1 MEINLKKLNENE
13 LIQICIDKGITYQNL
28 KTKKPYAKTT
38 LISYIKKFNKEEEI
52 KEEIKEEEIKEVIEY
67 KNEIIWK
74 LTDEDKKRND
84 EYNEI
89 EQKLIQCIKSC
100 HDILYSNGSIT
111 GLKASNDIIKI
122 MICRLFNIIYKKDE
136 IKQIILSKISKE
148 DINENEKY
156 LIDIREFCK
165 VSNNEGNIDNFIKLF
180 IHDIIIP
187 IFPNIFNGDDILF
200 NTRDYPVNL
209 SKIINKICDL
219 IDINTDDYHLFIN
232 LFAETGGNMYEYF
245 TNSYGKGTTSK
256 ALGQFFTPF
265 KLINLILYNI
275 KDLIEIKN
283 ENDYTLYDPCCGS
296 GGLLNRTASF
306 LNINRNNIYG
316 CEIESDTTKYAL
328 ASLLVNNNSLK
339 INILNKCSLT
349 NNNYLFEDKKFD
361 LILTNPPFGTKM
373 TYKELEI
380 RFNDYKNNNY
390 KSSQLKFQDIYPIN
404 TNNGACLFIQHVIY
418 MLKDNG
424 ICGIVLPDGNE
435 LTSNGY
441 YNIRK
446 YLINNCKIIKVINV
460 SGGTFGSTG
469 VKTKVIIFKKQKGI
483 ENDKNI
489 DFLEINKN
497 CDELK
502 LITTTNLDN
511 NYSFRLKVNQDF
523 ILKKDD
529 YELIEFGQM
538 FDLIKGS
545 IQSSKVVED
554 PNGNGV
560 FINWSIYNKYK
571 KINNG
576 SLNGSNLFI
585 STKLPNGKDKGYMVI
600 TYYTGNCDYCDLMSL
615 CKLKEEF
622 NDKINIK
629 YIYYYLLE
637 KQNYI
642 EENYQLGCANKSL
655 DVEEFNLMKISIP
668 SIEIQNKKVDDID
681 KLEASIETI
690 KLRTEQIKHEQN
702 YILNSI
708 LSTDIDNIQYKTLG
722 EIASI
727 NIGGTPKRDNLE
739 YYNNG
744 NNLWV
749 SIREL
754 NNNIIYDTNEKISDL
769 GVKNSNVK
777 LLPINTILFAFKL
790 SIGKIGIAGVPLYT
804 NEAIAGINTKDDTI
818 IINKYLY
825 YYLYNTDFKD
835 LASGI
840 LGNVGSL
847 NKKILED
854 LKIQIPS
861 IEKQKEIID
870 ILDGINNRINEDIKY
885 IEVLR
890 KLISKSI

>member
-1 MEINLKKLNENE
+1 MEIDLKKLNENE

-52 KEEIKEEEIKEVIEY
+52 KKEEIKEEIKEEEIKEVIEY

-74 LTDEDKKRND
+74 LTDEEKKRND

-89 EQKLIQCIKSC
+89 EAKLISCIKSC

-122 MICRLFNIIYKKDE
+122 IICRLFNVIYKKDE
-136 IKQIILSKISKE
+136 IRKNISSKISKE
-148 DINENEKY
+148 DIEKYEKY
-156 LIDIREFCK
+156 LIDIREFTK
-165 VSNNEGNIDNFIKLF
+165 INDREIYNQIQLF
-180 IHDIIIP
+180 IIKIFVC
-187 IFPNIFNGDDILF
+187 IFPNIFTKDDVNF
-200 NTRDYPVNL
+200 NTRNNSTNF

-219 IDINTDDYHLFIN
+219 INIDTDDYHLFIN

-245 TNSYGKGTTSK
+245 TNSYGKGSTSK
-256 ALGQFFTPF
+256 ELGQFFTPF

-275 KDLIEIKN
+275 KDFIDIN
-283 ENDYTLYDPCCGS
+283 DDYTLYDPCCGS

-306 LNINRNNIYG
+306 LKINRNNIYG

-349 NNNYLFEDKKFD
+349 NNNYLFSNNKFD

-373 TYKELEI
+373 TYKDLKSKFEEY
-380 RFNDYKNNNY
+380 RDYNY

-418 MLKDNG
+418 MLKEGG

-435 LTSNGY
+435 LASKGY

-446 YLINNCKIIKVINV
+446 FLIDNCKIIKVINV

-469 VKTKVIIFKKQKGI
+469 VKTKVIIFKKQKEI
-483 ENDKNI
+483 DNYKNI
-489 DFLEINKN
+489 EFLEINKN
-497 CDELK
+497 CNELK
-502 LITTTNLDN
+502 LITTTDLDK
-511 NYSFRLKVNQDF
+511 NYSFKLKVNQDF
-523 ILKKDD
+523 ILQKDE

-538 FDLIKGS
+538 FDLIKGTIQS
-545 IQSSKVVED
+545 SKVVEDINGDIMFISKAEITEDTRKIKYEYYNTNALYIAQAFNGNGKCPIRYYKNNSIHSNLLYHIKIKNNYNDKINIKYIYYYLLEKQIYIEENYQLGCANKSLDVEEFNLMKISIPPIEIQNKKVEEIDRLEASIETINLRTEQIKHEQNYILNSIISTEFNEIEIIEFGEMFDLIKGTIQSSKVVED

-600 TYYTGNCDYCDLMSL
+600 TYYNGNCDYCDLMSL

-637 KQNYI
+637 KQTYI

-655 DVEEFNLMKISIP
+655 DVEEFNLMKIPIP
-668 SIEIQNKKVDDID
+668 
-681 KLEASIETI
+681 L
-690 KLRTEQIKHEQN
+690 
-702 YILNSI
+702 
-708 LSTDIDNIQYKTLG
+708 
-722 EIASI
+722 
-727 NIGGTPKRDNLE
+727 
-739 YYNNG
+739 
-744 NNLWV
+744 
-749 SIREL
+749 
-754 NNNIIYDTNEKISDL
+754 
-769 GVKNSNVK
+769 
-777 LLPINTILFAFKL
+777 
-790 SIGKIGIAGVPLYT
+790 
-804 NEAIAGINTKDDTI
+804 
-818 IINKYLY
+818 
-825 YYLYNTDFKD
+825 
-835 LASGI
+835 
-840 LGNVGSL
+840 
-847 NKKILED
+847 
-854 LKIQIPS
+854 
-861 IEKQKEIID
+861 IEKQKEIVD

>member
-1 MEINLKKLNENE
+1 
-13 LIQICIDKGITYQNL
+13 LI
-28 KTKKPYAKTT
+28 
-38 LISYIKKFNKEEEI
+38 
-52 KEEIKEEEIKEVIEY
+52 
-67 KNEIIWK
+67 
-74 LTDEDKKRND
+74 
-84 EYNEI
+84 
-89 EQKLIQCIKSC
+89 
-100 HDILYSNGSIT
+100 
-111 GLKASNDIIKI
+111 
-122 MICRLFNIIYKKDE
+122 
-136 IKQIILSKISKE
+136 
-148 DINENEKY
+148 
-156 LIDIREFCK
+156 
-165 VSNNEGNIDNFIKLF
+165 NID
-180 IHDIIIP
+180 
-187 IFPNIFNGDDILF
+187 
-200 NTRDYPVNL
+200 
-209 SKIINKICDL
+209 
-219 IDINTDDYHLFIN
+219 TDDYHLFIN

-245 TNSYGKGTTSK
+245 INSYGKGTTSK
-256 ALGQFFTPF
+256 ELGQFFTPF

-296 GGLLNRTASF
+296 GGLLNRTSFF

-328 ASLLVNNNSLK
+328 ASLFTNNNSFKIFIFKELLLVNNNSLK

-349 NNNYLFEDKKFD
+349 NNNYLFENKKFD

-373 TYKELEI
+373 TYKKLEI
-380 RFNDYKNNNY
+380 KFNDYKNNNY

-424 ICGIVLPDGNE
+424 ICGIILPDGNE

-483 ENDKNI
+483 DNDKNI

-502 LITTTNLDN
+502 LIATTNLDKK
-511 NYSFRLKVNQDF
+511 YSFKLKVNQDF
-523 ILKKDD
+523 ILKKDE

-538 FDLIKGS
+538 FNLIKGS
-545 IQSSKVVED
+545 IQSSKVVDDIDGNIMFISKAEIIEETRKIKYEYYNTNALYIAQAF
-554 PNGNGV
+554 NGNGKCP
-560 FINWSIYNKYK
+560 IRYYKNNSIH
-571 KINNG
+571 
-576 SLNGSNLFI
+576 SNLLYHI
-585 STKLPNGKDKGYMVI
+585 KIKKDYI
-600 TYYTGNCDYCDLMSL
+600 
-615 CKLKEEF
+615 
-622 NDKINIK
+622 DKINIK
-629 YIYYYLLE
+629 YIYYYLLK

-655 DVEEFNLMKISIP
+655 DVEEFNLMKIPIP
-668 SIEIQNKKVDDID
+668 SIGIQNKKVDDID
-681 KLEASIETI
+681 KLKASIETI

-702 YILNSI
+702 YIFNSI
-708 LSTDIDNIQYKTLG
+708 LSTEIDNIQYKTLG

-727 NIGGTPKRDNLE
+727 NIGETPKRNNLK

-790 SIGKIGIAGVPLYT
+790 SIGKIRIAGVPLYT

-835 LASGI
+835 LASEI

-854 LKIQIPS
+854 LKISLPS
-861 IEKQKEIID
+861 IKKQKEIID
-870 ILDGINNRINEDIKY
+870 ILDRINNRINEDIKY
-885 IEVLR
+885 IKVLR

>member
-1 MEINLKKLNENE
+1 MEIDLKKLNEDE

-89 EQKLIQCIKSC
+89 EQKLISCIKSC

-122 MICRLFNIIYKKDE
+122 IICRLFNVIYKKDE

-148 DINENEKY
+148 DIDENEKY

-219 IDINTDDYHLFIN
+219 INIDTDDYHLFIN

-245 TNSYGKGTTSK
+245 TNSYGKGSTSK
-256 ALGQFFTPF
+256 ELGQFFTPF

-275 KDLIEIKN
+275 KDLIEID
-283 ENDYTLYDPCCGS
+283 NDYTLYDPCCGS

-306 LNINRNNIYG
+306 LKINRNNIYG

-349 NNNYLFEDKKFD
+349 NNNYLFENKKFD

-373 TYKELEI
+373 IYKELEI

-390 KSSQLKFQDIYPIN
+390 KELEIKFQDIYPIN

-502 LITTTNLDN
+502 LIATTNLDN

-529 YELIEFGQM
+529 YELIEFCQM

-560 FINWSIYNKYK
+560 FISKAEITEDTRKIKYEYYNTNALYIAQAFNGNGKCPIRYYKNNSIH
-571 KINNG
+571 
-576 SLNGSNLFI
+576 SNLLYHI
-585 STKLPNGKDKGYMVI
+585 KIKNNY
-600 TYYTGNCDYCDLMSL
+600 
-615 CKLKEEF
+615 

-655 DVEEFNLMKISIP
+655 DVEEFNLMKIPIP
-668 SIEIQNKKVDDID
+668 SIGIQNKKVDDID

-708 LSTDIDNIQYKTLG
+708 LSTDINNIQYKTLG
-722 EIASI
+722 EIFI
-727 NIGGTPKRDNLE
+727 L
-739 YYNNG
+739 NG
-744 NNLWV
+744 NGSTN
-749 SIREL
+749 SKDITNSGEYPFYRASC
-754 NNNIIYDTNEKISDL
+754 NNPSGTHCNYDFDGKEYLLIIKSGGCANKPISADY
-769 GVKNSNVK
+769 G
-777 LLPINTILFAFKL
+777 
-790 SIGKIGIAGVPLYT
+790 IGKVFIVNGKCAANIAVFQLLLKN
-804 NEAIAGINTKDDTI
+804 NEIYNI
-818 IINKYLY
+818 KYLY
-825 YYLYNTDFKD
+825 YYLIYIQSKIQE
-835 LASGI
+835 LA
-840 LGNVGSL
+840 LYCTNNGNIDMKEL
-847 NKKILED
+847 MN
-854 LKIQIPS
+854 LKIPIPT